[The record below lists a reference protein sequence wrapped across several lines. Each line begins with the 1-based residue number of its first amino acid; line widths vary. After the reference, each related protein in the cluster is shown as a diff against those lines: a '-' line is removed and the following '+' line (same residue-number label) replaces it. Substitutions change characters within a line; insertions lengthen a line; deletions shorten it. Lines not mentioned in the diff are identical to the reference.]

1 MIPNVHGCDLLGA
14 GFRVHP
20 TVEGLAELRVL
31 SAGLGAGL
39 QGKALASGARCKLW
53 QDSKVEAD
61 PEDCPPEWC

>member
-1 MIPNVHGCDLLGA
+1 M
-14 GFRVHP
+14 
-20 TVEGLAELRVL
+20 EGLAELRVL
-31 SAGLGAGL
+31 SAGLGVGL